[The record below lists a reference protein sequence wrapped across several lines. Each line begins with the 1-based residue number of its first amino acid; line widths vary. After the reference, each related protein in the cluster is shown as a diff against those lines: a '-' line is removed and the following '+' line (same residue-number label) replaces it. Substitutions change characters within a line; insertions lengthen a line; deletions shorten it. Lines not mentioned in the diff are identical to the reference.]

1 MVFARR
7 DFLHLTLGAVAC
19 ASVLSAAL
27 ALDYPTRPV
36 TIIVPFAAGG
46 PADIT
51 GRIVGE
57 QLAKRLG
64 QQFIIENVNGAG
76 GTIGATRAARATPDG
91 YTLIMGHMGTHAAA
105 PALYPDLAYDPA
117 EDFASI
123 GLVAEF
129 PEVLVTRKDF
139 PARTLKDFVAYA
151 KANQS
156 KLNITLPALIWANW
170 PMIGSQK

>member
-7 DFLHLTLGAVAC
+7 DFLHLTLGAVTC

-36 TIIVPFAAGG
+36 TIIVPFAASG

-76 GTIGATRAARATPDG
+76 GTIGATRAARATPDRPQ
-91 YTLIMGHMGTHAAA
+91 LR
-105 PALYPDLAYDPA
+105 
-117 EDFASI
+117 
-123 GLVAEF
+123 
-129 PEVLVTRKDF
+129 EV
-139 PARTLKDFVAYA
+139 
-151 KANQS
+151 
-156 KLNITLPALIWANW
+156 
-170 PMIGSQK
+170 

>member
-19 ASVLSAAL
+19 ASVLSPAL

-36 TIIVPFAAGG
+36 TIIPFAAGG

-76 GTIGATRAARATPDG
+76 GTIGAIVPRARR
-91 YTLIMGHMGTHAAA
+91 LM
-105 PALYPDLAYDPA
+105 
-117 EDFASI
+117 
-123 GLVAEF
+123 
-129 PEVLVTRKDF
+129 VTR
-139 PARTLKDFVAYA
+139 
-151 KANQS
+151 
-156 KLNITLPALIWANW
+156 
-170 PMIGSQK
+170 

>member
-19 ASVLSAAL
+19 ASVLSPAL

-36 TIIVPFAAGG
+36 TIIVPFAAGV

-57 QLAKRLG
+57 QLGKRLG
-64 QQFIIENVNGAG
+64 QQFVIENVNGAG

-91 YTLIMGHMGTHAAA
+91 YTLIIGHMGTHAAA
-105 PALYPDLAYDPA
+105 PALYPDLA
-117 EDFASI
+117 
-123 GLVAEF
+123 
-129 PEVLVTRKDF
+129 
-139 PARTLKDFVAYA
+139 
-151 KANQS
+151 
-156 KLNITLPALIWANW
+156 
-170 PMIGSQK
+170 

>member
-7 DFLHLTLGAVAC
+7 DFLHLTLGVVAC

-64 QQFIIENVNGAG
+64 QQFIIRTSTALAVRSER
-76 GTIGATRAARATPDG
+76 RAPRARR
-91 YTLIMGHMGTHAAA
+91 LM
-105 PALYPDLAYDPA
+105 
-117 EDFASI
+117 
-123 GLVAEF
+123 
-129 PEVLVTRKDF
+129 VTR
-139 PARTLKDFVAYA
+139 
-151 KANQS
+151 
-156 KLNITLPALIWANW
+156 
-170 PMIGSQK
+170 